1 MNKKHLIT
9 IAGKPGSGKSSTAN
23 ILAEKLG
30 YTRASTG
37 DFMRRIA
44 IDRGITLDELTKIS
58 KDDPSVDRELDN
70 YNKKVA
76 GDENVILD
84 ARLGFYFIPESFKVF
99 LDINHLVAAKRIL
112 LNTSKNPLRKSEARY
127 EFTSEESVAKS
138 IDSRLA
144 IERVRYANLYGI
156 ADHTAHENFDLVIDT
171 SAPEYDE
178 QIEKVVAK
186 IQEEYE
192 KWLQR

>member
-1 MNKKHLIT
+1 MKKHIIT

-37 DFMRRIA
+37 NFMRQIA
-44 IDRGITLDELTKIS
+44 INRGITLEELAKIAQN
-58 KDDPSVDRELDN
+58 DPSVDNELDEH
-70 YNKKVA
+70 NKEVA
-76 GDENVILD
+76 NTENVILD
-84 ARLGFYFIPESFKVF
+84 AHIGFHFIPESFKVF
-99 LDINHLVAAKRIL
+99 LEIDHKVAAKRIL
-112 LNTSKNPLRKSEARY
+112 LNTSNNPLRKSEARY
-127 EFTSEESVAKS
+127 EFTSEESVVKS
-138 IDSRLA
+138 IDTRLA
-144 IERVRYANLYGI
+144 TDRIRYANLYGI

-178 QIEKVVAK
+178 HIERVAAK

-192 KWLQR
+192 KWLQK

>member
-1 MNKKHLIT
+1 MKKHIIT

-30 YTRASTG
+30 YSRASTG

-44 IDRGITLDELTKIS
+44 IDRRISLDELTKIS
-58 KDDPSVDRELDN
+58 KDDPAIDHELDE
-70 YNKKVA
+70 YNKKNA
-76 GDENVILD
+76 EKENIILD
-84 ARLGFYFIPESFKVF
+84 ARLGFYFIPQSFKVF
-99 LDINHLVAAKRIL
+99 LEIDHHVAAKRIL

-171 SAPEYDE
+171 SAPEYDN
-178 QIEKVVAK
+178 QIEKVVSK
-186 IQEEYE
+186 IQKEYE
-192 KWLQR
+192 NWLQK